1 MIRAAFIN
9 HHTGFGGAEM
19 MLLTLLERLDRA
31 RVAPV
36 LMTPGE
42 GVLTEGAR
50 DLGVEV
56 RVVPVAPSLLGVTRG
71 GAASPLG
78 SAAALMH
85 LPAAALRHARAIRA
99 AGADVVVT
107 NSAKAHVYGSLAGR
121 LARRPVVWRMHD
133 TMDSA
138 DFAGSTRRLLLAV
151 GRRIPALILTV
162 TDATGRVLVTG
173 GVPPERVTTLYNGI
187 DLAALRADAARAA
200 RRDGAPRVGSVGR
213 ITPLK
218 GHAVVIEAAARLQE
232 RGVDARFV
240 IAGAPSHEAP
250 GHLEELRERAE
261 RLGVGERVELISPF
275 PDLAEVLSGL
285 DVMVSAS
292 VLPDSLPTTVIASMA
307 LGVPVVASELGG
319 GPELVRDDETGIVV
333 PPNDAGRIADAVAA
347 LIAAPERRAAYGRA
361 ASEDAT
367 ARFDVDDF
375 ADAFAGHLEERRPG
389 GVGAAGHG
397 AGAPARTAARRPRN
411 ELRPNAYSGPLA
423 GPLGRASGP
432 WPGPP
437 AAGGTAFGGA
447 GRLGLGRRAI
457 GRCGV
462 VPIGRLSVGDA
473 RSSRFARPDLSRC
486 GGQHWSNGR
495 GGATGGGTSV
505 VGTER
510 ERCAEPGRR

>member
-1 MIRAAFIN
+1 MIRAAFVN

-71 GAASPLG
+71 GAGSTLG
-78 SAAALMH
+78 SAAALAH
-85 LPAAALRHARAIRA
+85 LPAAAVRHARAIRA

-151 GRRIPALILTV
+151 GRRIPARILTV
-162 TDATGRVLVTG
+162 TDATGRVLVAG

-275 PDLAEVLSGL
+275 PDLAEVLSSL

-375 ADAFAGHLEERRPG
+375 ADAFAGHLERASQMR
-389 GVGAAGHG
+389 AAGLFR
-397 AGAPARTAARRPRN
+397 AR
-411 ELRPNAYSGPLA
+411 
-423 GPLGRASGP
+423 
-432 WPGPP
+432 
-437 AAGGTAFGGA
+437 
-447 GRLGLGRRAI
+447 
-457 GRCGV
+457 
-462 VPIGRLSVGDA
+462 
-473 RSSRFARPDLSRC
+473 
-486 GGQHWSNGR
+486 
-495 GGATGGGTSV
+495 
-505 VGTER
+505 
-510 ERCAEPGRR
+510 

>member
-1 MIRAAFIN
+1 MRA
-9 HHTGFGGAEM
+9 
-19 MLLTLLERLDRA
+19 
-31 RVAPV
+31 
-36 LMTPGE
+36 
-42 GVLTEGAR
+42 
-50 DLGVEV
+50 
-56 RVVPVAPSLLGVTRG
+56 
-71 GAASPLG
+71 
-78 SAAALMH
+78 AAAL
-85 LPAAALRHARAIRA
+85 PAAVARLARAIRSCRS
-99 AGADVVVT
+99 DVVVT

-151 GRRIPALILTV
+151 GRRIPARILTV
-162 TDATGRVLVTG
+162 TDATGRVLVAG
-173 GVPPERVTTLYNGI
+173 GVPAGRVTTLYNGI

-361 ASEDAT
+361 ASEDAS

-375 ADAFAGHLEERRPG
+375 ADAFAGHLEAAAAGRREDAWPLDERSISSTSRRLWHCFFHERTARSCCAPDFFRDRLRWRCPG
-389 GVGAAGHG
+389 GHLER
-397 AGAPARTAARRPRN
+397 ARSARRPAQAVEGHLHDQRD
-411 ELRPNAYSGPLA
+411 RCSG
-423 GPLGRASGP
+423 GRGRA
-432 WPGPP
+432 
-437 AAGGTAFGGA
+437 
-447 GRLGLGRRAI
+447 
-457 GRCGV
+457 
-462 VPIGRLSVGDA
+462 
-473 RSSRFARPDLSRC
+473 
-486 GGQHWSNGR
+486 
-495 GGATGGGTSV
+495 
-505 VGTER
+505 
-510 ERCAEPGRR
+510 